1 MSLTTLNAIS
11 PVDGRYH
18 SKTASLHPYFSE
30 YALIRYRV
38 IVELRWFQQL
48 AENPGIEEVP
58 ALGGAANAFL
68 ANDAEARDEL
78 ETEIIPD
85 DELTADIGNV
95 LDTFDIPGLDSPEA
109 KENFILRNK
118 DWGYRISEKDK
129 KRSKDLQKIHLWRT
143 KELGG
148 NDL

>member
-1 MSLTTLNAIS
+1 M
-11 PVDGRYH
+11 
-18 SKTASLHPYFSE
+18 ASLSGLVVP
-30 YALIRYRV
+30 L
-38 IVELRWFQQL
+38 
-48 AENPGIEEVP
+48 GI
-58 ALGGAANAFL
+58 GGAAHTWL
-68 ANDAEARDEL
+68 VNDANAQQEL
-78 ETEIIPD
+78 ETELIPD